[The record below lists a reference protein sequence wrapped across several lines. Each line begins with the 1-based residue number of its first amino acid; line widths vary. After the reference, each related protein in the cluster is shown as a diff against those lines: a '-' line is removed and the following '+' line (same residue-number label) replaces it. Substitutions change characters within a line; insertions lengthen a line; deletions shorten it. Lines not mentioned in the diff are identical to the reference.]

1 MRTLAFFVV
10 LVAIAAVA
18 ASYMLQK
25 QPSDPPRVEPNP
37 RTSTSMRQPL
47 APSEQRSEPASA
59 PVCGDA
65 PRTVQPAPQALTD
78 ARMALI
84 ERVTGERIAAYL
96 QEQGLSEV
104 DSQRVVADGS
114 RQLARC
120 VNQAMTE
127 SQALTPS
134 PPDSLEQMSAVVAK
148 LSICQENAA
157 QQAGVPLSAVR
168 DALRGAMMTSVPG
181 AEQ

>member
-10 LVAIAAVA
+10 LVAIAVVA
-18 ASYMLQK
+18 ASYMLQT

-37 RTSTSMRQPL
+37 RTSSMRQPL

-59 PVCGDA
+59 PVDGDA

-78 ARMALI
+78 ARIALI

-104 DSQRVVADGS
+104 DSQRIVADGS
-114 RQLARC
+114 RQLAEC
-120 VNQAMTE
+120 VNQALTE
-127 SQALTPS
+127 SEALTPS

-148 LSICQENAA
+148 LGICQENAA

>member
-1 MRTLAFFVV
+1 VRTLAFFLV
-10 LVAIAAVA
+10 LVAIAVVA
-18 ASYMLQK
+18 ASYMLQT

-37 RTSTSMRQPL
+37 RTTSIRQPL

-59 PVCGDA
+59 PVGDA

-78 ARMALI
+78 ARIALI

-104 DSQRVVADGS
+104 DSQRIVADGS
-114 RQLARC
+114 RQLAEC
-120 VNQAMTE
+120 VNQALTE
-127 SQALTPS
+127 SEALTPS